1 MIILPSE
8 TSVHN
13 NRRAVIV
20 DHRTQVDVRWQDGT
34 YAFICSHAY
43 PPLFVFLMHYVR
55 LCAFSETCDMAATE
69 LIPLEDT
76 LDSDFWPE
84 DLVLRKQHDAEQ
96 VRALHSFLSFP

>member
-1 MIILPSE
+1 
-8 TSVHN
+8 
-13 NRRAVIV
+13 
-20 DHRTQVDVRWQDGT
+20 
-34 YAFICSHAY
+34 
-43 PPLFVFLMHYVR
+43 
-55 LCAFSETCDMAATE
+55 MAATE